1 MKESDFFKQLN
12 RELQNAAPPM
22 SERLKN
28 EPIQA
33 VSPEKRG
40 EEEAPS
46 PRGKRKGRISRGRLT
61 AILASAAVFVLV
73 CVIGLSSL
81 FSGGA
86 PTELYACMYID
97 INPSLALTLDE
108 NYKVRRVVS
117 LNADADTL
125 TSDEEFVAS
134 LVGLSAQTAAV
145 KVAERAANSGYLSLG
160 GGGGD
165 DYNEID
171 VTIQSNAAVKEKTLD
186 SVKES
191 LVGFFCERGVY
202 VYVNVR
208 SETDA
213 ETEARNRELESRPA
227 SYFQWTANTQSL
239 SELEQLV
246 EDTIYG
252 YAEELLKD
260 ALYKYDLFAEIERLN
275 QLIKADED
283 NVYELSYWSVKE
295 DLNDSVRELS
305 KEMSRKLEEL
315 YLLCGVD
322 CRERDLNS
330 FLRYS
335 AAYAAQQTMSAAADV
350 DSLRTLLNKGI
361 SDSTFGGTENLS
373 VRLNY
378 FCFVSNDILDK
389 ITTELWNGVAVTA
402 EKLLSDTGEL
412 LKDRAASLTERYSA
426 LFSLEREPI
435 GEEAYAE
442 FLKRIGK

>member
-12 RELQNAAPPM
+12 RELQSAAPSM

-40 EEEAPS
+40 EVCS
-46 PRGKRKGRISRGRLT
+46 SRDKRNSRISRGRIT
-61 AILASAAVFVLV
+61 AILASAAAFVLV

-145 KVAERAANSGYLSLG
+145 KVAERAANSGYFSLG
-160 GGGGD
+160 DGDGD
-165 DYNEID
+165 DYNELD
-171 VTIQSNAAVKEKTLD
+171 VTIRSNAAVEEKTLD

-191 LVGFFCERGVY
+191 LIGFFCEKGVY
-202 VYVNVR
+202 VYVNAR

-213 ETEARNRELESRPA
+213 ETETRNRELESRPA
-227 SYFQWTANTQSL
+227 SYFQWTADTQSI
-239 SELEQLV
+239 SELERLV
-246 EDTIYG
+246 ENSIYG
-252 YAEELLKD
+252 YAEELLRD
-260 ALYKYDLFAEIERLN
+260 ALYKYDLFAETERLN
-275 QLIKADED
+275 QLIQADED
-283 NVYELSYWSVKE
+283 NVYGLSYWSVNE
-295 DLNDSVRELS
+295 ELNDSVRELS

-315 YLLCGVD
+315 YLLYGTD
-322 CRERDLNS
+322 YRERDLNS
-330 FLRYS
+330 FIRYS
-335 AAYAAQQTMSAAADV
+335 AAYKAQQAIGAAADV
-350 DSLRTLLNKGI
+350 DSLRTLLNEGV
-361 SDSTFGGTENLS
+361 SGDTFGGTENLS

-378 FCFVSNDILDK
+378 YCFVSNDILDK
-389 ITTELWNGVAVTA
+389 ITTELWNGVAVTT
-402 EKLLSDTGEL
+402 EKLLSATGEL
-412 LKDRAASLTERYSA
+412 IEDRAASLTERYSA